1 MVVVTGGSSGRAG
14 APHTEAVPS
23 ATDSNPPVITTAVSA
38 PDQGTGIRS
47 GVGPWALYC
56 GSPLLLAC
64 VAKVN
69 YE

>member
-1 MVVVTGGSSGRAG
+1 M
-14 APHTEAVPS
+14 
-23 ATDSNPPVITTAVSA
+23 ATNPVNA

-64 VAKVN
+64 VVKVN
-69 YE
+69 YENDGLNAEDEFPQGDQ